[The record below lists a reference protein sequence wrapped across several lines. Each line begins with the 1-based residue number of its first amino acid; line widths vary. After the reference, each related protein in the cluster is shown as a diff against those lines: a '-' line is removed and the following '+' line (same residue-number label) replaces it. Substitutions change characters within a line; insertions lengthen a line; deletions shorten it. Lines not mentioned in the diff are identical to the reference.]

1 MPKENVKPPKTEA
14 VGEESIED
22 KIKSQKQE
30 EQQRIMEKGLNIP
43 PPPLPNPKPGSM
55 TKPQNLPGKPEK
67 KKAFGEGMT
76 KYAKGG
82 TASSRAD
89 GCAQR
94 GKTKGRMV

>member
-1 MPKENVKPPKTEA
+1 MVKENVKAPPLQG

-30 EQQRIMEKGLNIP
+30 AQQRKMEKEVYP
-43 PPPLPNPKPGSM
+43 PKPV
-55 TKPQNLPGKPEK
+55 K
-67 KKAFGEGMT
+67 K
-76 KYAKGG
+76 AKGG

-89 GCAQR
+89 GCCVK